1 MKITDEQ
8 ILSILKLSELPEVN
22 SVEVRQTTGRRNGR
36 LISVSIHVV
45 NDDISPAIAA
55 FKQIVPVEFKAND
68 PYELTHP
75 NGDKE
80 LIKVHRFDG
89 YPTLSVDAYEIQRPK
104 ASA

>member
-8 ILSILKLSELPEVN
+8 ILSILNLSELPEVN
-22 SVEVRQTTGRRNGR
+22 SVEVKQTTGRRNGR

-45 NDDISPAIAA
+45 NTDISPVIAA
-55 FKQIVPVEFKAND
+55 FKKVVSVEFKAND
-68 PYELTHP
+68 PYELSHP

-89 YPTLSVDAYEIQRPK
+89 YPTLCVDVYEIQRPE
-104 ASA
+104 A